1 MDILDS
7 KYEITPKPESSLEL
21 DEESIGGGAEDETL

>member
-21 DEESIGGGAEDETL
+21 DEESIGGAEDETL